1 MDELRYSTTLKRP
14 IRQDPPEQLGR
25 PTRFFLE
32 QAVRD
37 CRVDDAYRWL
47 DYLASE
53 VGGIQFLL
61 GVWCWHMVRYYLDR
75 VGDTSWSDLLHASMA
90 TWLGTTAGLPAVPV
104 AKVVSETR
112 SAQLRVEGLTWPV
125 HLNAA
130 DECFRVTLGTPAEQ
144 QARRAESRIELDA
157 AIAAG
162 DFATFARLLDAWR
175 LEDRLVHDILSDW
188 VWALMTVLGN
198 RWGEAALGDIERA
211 TVEPWVTVR
220 YAAIGNITPE
230 ESLQLSSEAHRG
242 HFAGLE
248 RDGSL
253 TIIDEPDR
261 YVLQLDQC
269 GSGGRMVQ
277 GDPVVGNG
285 SRLDPPYNF
294 RRIEGAY
301 SWTWGLK
308 GVGAY
313 CTHCAIVNQILPI
326 EWLGTPM
333 RGTAFSDTA
342 ANPCRWFIYKRRDAV
357 PDEAFTQV
365 GLRRPGSSQ

>member
-1 MDELRYSTTLKRP
+1 MDALRYSPTIKRL

-25 PTRFFLE
+25 PTRLFLE
-32 QAVRD
+32 QAVREG
-37 CRVDDAYRWL
+37 RVDDARQWL
-47 DYLASE
+47 DYLALE
-53 VGGIQFLL
+53 VGGIHYLL
-61 GVWCWHMVRYYLDR
+61 GAWCWYMVRYYLDR
-75 VGDTSWSDLLHASMA
+75 IGEASWPDLAHESMA
-90 TWLGTTAGLPAVPV
+90 PWLGTTGGLPGAPV
-104 AKVVSETR
+104 ATVICEGSN
-112 SAQLRVEGLTWPV
+112 AQHRVEGLPWPV
-125 HLNAA
+125 YLTAG
-130 DECFRVTLGTPAEQ
+130 DKRFLVTLGTPAEQ
-144 QARRAESRIELDA
+144 EARRAAARVELDA

-162 DFATFARLLDAWR
+162 DFGTFTRLLDAWR
-175 LEDRLVHDILSDW
+175 GEDRFIHDVLSDW
-188 VWALMTVLGN
+188 VWALMTILGHH
-198 RWGEAALGDIERA
+198 WGEAALGDIQRA
-211 TVEPWVTVR
+211 TEEPWVTVR
-220 YAAIGNITPE
+220 YAAIRNITPE

-242 HFAGLE
+242 HFAGPA

-261 YVLQLDQC
+261 YVLRLDQC

-294 RRIEGAY
+294 MRIEGAY
-301 SWTWGLK
+301 TWTWGLR

-313 CTHCAIVNQILPI
+313 CSHCAIVNQILPI

-342 ANPCRWFIYKRRDAV
+342 TDPCRWFIYKRRETV

-365 GLRRPGSSQ
+365 GLQRPTSTQ